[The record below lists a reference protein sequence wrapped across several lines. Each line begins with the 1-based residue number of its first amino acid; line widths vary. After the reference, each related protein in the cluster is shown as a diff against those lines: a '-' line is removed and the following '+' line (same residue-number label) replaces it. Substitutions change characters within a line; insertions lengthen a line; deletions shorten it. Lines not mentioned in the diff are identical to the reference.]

1 MKSVFSQKKS
11 QVHLQRNAFD
21 LSHSDIFSI
30 APGML
35 LPIHVQEVN
44 PNEHFVI
51 SPSNY
56 VRTMPLNSAAFT
68 RLKQHI
74 EFFFVPMRTL
84 CRQFNQFI
92 VGTDYKISDFSQLNT
107 YKAGLPMFDIIA
119 DAKEFHQNLTSS
131 KPSSNIFGL
140 PLFNDFVRLYD
151 LLGYGI
157 TSSTLSHLGSTSYSG
172 KLLVNPLRFL
182 AYQKVY
188 YDHFRNPLYELN
200 DPSAYNIDSLYGTS
214 EVARRPEWT
223 SLRYRNWN
231 KDYFTSISPSFQGAD
246 YLSDP
251 INMDNVLSLGQ
262 NTSDDSLGNLRPFTN
277 NDFNWNNTQGQANGM
292 MGGLTA
298 TTEDINSSTNVM
310 FNIANLRAAYA
321 LDKLYRISIAAGD
334 GDYGSQI
341 KAHYG
346 FNAVHDDWKS
356 KFIGGCSSPI
366 QISEVITT
374 ATTTNSSNTTIGSVG
389 DIKGKGVS
397 LNQGSFTF
405 DTREHGII
413 IGLLSIVP
421 EADYQSSMVDRFNF
435 KSNREDYFQ
444 PEFQDLGKQPVSAL
458 ELSFRYRQFASSQE
472 TTLPNNIIGF
482 NNRYMEYKTAVNKV
496 HGVFNTSGSL
506 SAWASPRNNPLFED
520 VSTTSLQ
527 LNSTTLK
534 VDPRILNPIM
544 LVEYDGSEDS
554 DPFICDSHVMVKAI
568 RPMSVSGE
576 PML

>member
-1 MKSVFSQKKS
+1 MKSVFSKKTP
-11 QVHLQRNAFD
+11 QVNLQRNAFD

-44 PNEHFVI
+44 PNEHFEI
-51 SPSNY
+51 SPANY

-84 CRQFNQFI
+84 CRQFQQFI
-92 VGTDYKISDFSQLNT
+92 VGTDYKISNLDILNS
-107 YKAGLPMFDIIA
+107 YKQSLPTFDLIER
-119 DAKEFHQNLTSS
+119 AKSIKNTTSV
-131 KPSSNIFGL
+131 NIFGL
-140 PLFNDFVRLYD
+140 PMKPEFTRLLD
-151 LLGYGI
+151 MLGYGLN
-157 TSSTLSHLGSTSYSG
+157 SSNIDSIGGTDANVHVS
-172 KLLVNPLRFL
+172 VNPFRFL

-188 YDHFRNPLYELN
+188 YDHYRNPLYELN
-200 DPSAYNIDSLYGTS
+200 DPSAYNIDSLFGTS
-214 EVARRPEWT
+214 SSLPWKT
-223 SLRYRNWN
+223 MYLRYRNWN
-231 KDYFTSISPSFQGAD
+231 KDYFTSLSPSFQGAD

-251 INMDNVLSLGQ
+251 VNMSNVLSLGQ
-262 NTSDDSLGNLRPFTN
+262 NESTNDDGNFLPGTTS
-277 NDFNWNNTQGQANGM
+277 DFNWNSEQGIHNGM
-292 MGGLTA
+292 MGQLVVDTA
-298 TTEDINSSTNVM
+298 DQKKSSFTM

-374 ATTTNSSNTTIGSVG
+374 ATTENNAGSTIGSVG

-397 LNQGSFTF
+397 LNQGKFTF

-421 EADYQSSMVDRFNF
+421 EADYQSSMIDRFNF
-435 KSNREDYFQ
+435 KLNREDYFQ
-444 PEFQDLGKQPVSAL
+444 PEFQDLGKQPVTSL
-458 ELSFRYRQFASSQE
+458 ELSFRLRQFTSSQT

-482 NNRYMEYKTAVNKV
+482 NNRYMEYKTCVNKV
-496 HGVFNTSGSL
+496 HGVFNTNGSL

-520 VSTTSLQ
+520 NTYSTLQ
-527 LNSTTLK
+527 LNNVSLK

-544 LVEYDGSEDS
+544 LVSYDGTENT
-554 DPFICDSHVMVKAI
+554 DPFICDSHVSVKAI

>member
-1 MKSVFSQKKS
+1 MKSVFSNKQS

-21 LSHSDIFSI
+21 LSHSDVFSI

-35 LPIHVQEVN
+35 LPIHVSEVN
-44 PNEHFVI
+44 PNEHFEF
-51 SPSNY
+51 SPANY

-92 VGTDYKISDFSQLNT
+92 VGTDYKVSSITSLNS
-107 YKAGLPMFDIIA
+107 YKTSLPLFDLFKEARTINSFINST
-119 DAKEFHQNLTSS
+119 DAL
-131 KPSSNIFGL
+131 NIFGL
-140 PLFNDFVRLYD
+140 PRTADYLRLYD
-151 LLGYGI
+151 MLGYGI
-157 TSSTLSHLGSTSYSG
+157 NRSNISSIGVSG
-172 KLLVNPLRFL
+172 ASQKFLVNPLRFL

-188 YDHFRNPLYELN
+188 YDHYRNPLYELN
-200 DPSAYNIDSLYGTS
+200 NPDAYNIDKFYGQTEISAPS
-214 EVARRPEWT
+214 EWFY
-223 SLRYRNWN
+223 LRYRNWN

-251 INMDNVLSLGQ
+251 IDMSRILSIGQVNENLDN
-262 NTSDDSLGNLRPFTN
+262 GNFVPSTN
-277 NDFNWNNTQGQANGM
+277 SDFNWSGTTVPSKGTMGSMNLDSIPSSGNG
-292 MGGLTA
+292 L
-298 TTEDINSSTNVM
+298 IFNV
-310 FNIANLRAAYA
+310 ANLRAAYA

-356 KFIGGCSSPI
+356 QFIGGCSSPI

-374 ATTTNSSNTTIGSVG
+374 ATTSNNDSIIGNVG

-397 LNQGSFTF
+397 LNQGKFTF
-405 DTREHGII
+405 DSREHGII

-421 EADYQSSMVDRFNF
+421 DADYQSSMIDRFNV
-435 KSNREDYFQ
+435 KSAREDYFQ
-444 PEFQDLGKQPVSAL
+444 PEFQDLGKQPIVST
-458 ELSFRYRQFASSQE
+458 ELSFQFEKVGSGGW
-472 TTLPNNIIGF
+472 LFPNNIIGF
-482 NNRYMEYKTAVNKV
+482 TNRYMEYKTSVNKV

-506 SAWASPRNNPLFED
+506 SAWASPRNNPLFKD
-520 VSTTSLQ
+520 AATSTFNI
-527 LNSTTLK
+527 NSTSLK

-544 LVEYDGSEDS
+544 LVSYDGSEDT
-554 DPFICDSHVMVKAI
+554 DPFICDCHVTVQAI
-568 RPMSVSGE
+568 RPMSISGE

>member
-1 MKSVFSQKKS
+1 MKSVFSNKKP

-35 LPIHVQEVN
+35 LPIHVSEVN

-51 SPSNY
+51 TPANY

-92 VGTDYKISDFSQLNT
+92 VGTDYKISDLSQLNT
-107 YKAGLPMFDIIA
+107 YKSGLPMFDLLA
-119 DAKEFHQNLTSS
+119 QARVLNGNSS
-131 KPSSNIFGL
+131 LNQFGLSDVNDSLRLYDMLGYGLNSSNIKSVG
-140 PLFNDFVRLYD
+140 N
-151 LLGYGI
+151 
-157 TSSTLSHLGSTSYSG
+157 TSYSG
-172 KLLVNPLRFL
+172 SFLVNPLRLL

-188 YDHFRNPLYELN
+188 FDHYRNPLYELN
-200 DPSAYNIDSLYGTS
+200 DPECYNIDSKYGTN
-214 EVARRPEWT
+214 VINTRAAIR

-231 KDYFTSISPSFQGAD
+231 KDYFTSLSPSFQGAD
-246 YLSDP
+246 FLSDP
-251 INMDNVLSLGQ
+251 VNMSYVLSLGQ
-262 NTSDDSLGNLRPFTN
+262 NDSDKDDGNFTPFSDR
-277 NDFNWNNTQGQANGM
+277 DFNWNGEQGIHNGM
-292 MGGLTA
+292 MGGLVVSHEA
-298 TTEDINSSTNVM
+298 TQGTLTHM

-374 ATTTNSSNTTIGSVG
+374 ATTTNSSNTTIGAVG

-405 DTREHGII
+405 DSREHGII

-421 EADYQSSMVDRFNF
+421 EADYQSSMIDRFNM
-435 KSNREDYFQ
+435 KCNREDYFQ
-444 PEFQDLGKQPVSAL
+444 PEFQDLGKQPVTSL
-458 ELSFRYRQFASSQE
+458 ELSFKYRQFTSSQS

-520 VSTTSLQ
+520 NTYSTLQ
-527 LNSTTLK
+527 LNKTSLK

-544 LVEYDGSEDS
+544 LVEYDGTEDT
-554 DPFICDSHVMVKAI
+554 DPFICDCHVTVKAI
-568 RPMSVSGE
+568 RPMSVSGD

>member
-1 MKSVFSQKKS
+1 MKSVFSKQKS

-35 LPIHVQEVN
+35 LPIHVCEVN
-44 PNEHFVI
+44 PNEHFEFT
-51 SPSNY
+51 PANY

-84 CRQFNQFI
+84 CRQFQQFI
-92 VGTDYKISDFSQLNT
+92 VGTDYKISS
-107 YKAGLPMFDIIA
+107 
-119 DAKEFHQNLTSS
+119 LTSLNS
-131 KPSSNIFGL
+131 YKNSIPCFDLIAQVKGLRPGQSSQPNEFGL
-140 PLFNDFVRLYD
+140 PRHSDVLRLYD
-151 LLGYGI
+151 MLGYGI
-157 TSSTLSHLGSTSYSG
+157 NIANYSKFQQQG
-172 KLLVNPLRFL
+172 FSQTYLVNPFRLL

-188 YDHFRNPLYELN
+188 FDHYRNPLYELN
-200 DPSAYNIDSLYGTS
+200 DPSCYNIDAYYGQSTLS
-214 EVARRPEWT
+214 NIGGYIT
-223 SLRYRNWN
+223 LRYRNWN
-231 KDYFTSISPSFQGAD
+231 KDYFTSASPSFQGAD
-246 YLSDP
+246 YLTDP
-251 INMDNVLSLGQ
+251 VNMANVLSLGL
-262 NTSDDSLGNLRPFTN
+262 SDNGLDDGNFLPGTTKDYDWNAQQVPSSGMIGNLNVDTENQKTSSFT
-277 NDFNWNNTQGQANGM
+277 Q
-292 MGGLTA
+292 
-298 TTEDINSSTNVM
+298 

-356 KFIGGCSSPI
+356 KFIGGCSAPI

-374 ATTTNSSNTTIGSVG
+374 ATTADSKGLLGNVG

-397 LNQGSFTF
+397 LNQGTFTF

-413 IGLLSIVP
+413 IGILSIVP
-421 EADYQSSMVDRFNF
+421 EADYQSSMVDRFNI

-444 PEFQDLGKQPVSAL
+444 PEFQDLGKQPILST
-458 ELSFRYRQFASSQE
+458 ELSFQLDKIGSGGFLFPR
-472 TTLPNNIIGF
+472 NIIGF

-506 SAWASPRNNPLFED
+506 SAWASPRNNPLFND
-520 VSTTSLQ
+520 PNTSTVQINKTS
-527 LNSTTLK
+527 LK

-544 LVEYDGSEDS
+544 LIQFDGTEDT
-554 DPFICDSHVMVKAI
+554 DPFICDCHVTVRSI

>member
-1 MKSVFSQKKS
+1 MKSVFSKKNPT
-11 QVHLQRNAFD
+11 VHLQRNAFD
-21 LSHSDIFSI
+21 LSHSDILSI

-35 LPIHVQEVN
+35 LPIHVSEVN

-51 SPSNY
+51 TPANY

-92 VGTDYKISDFSQLNT
+92 VGTDYKISDMSQLNT
-107 YKAGLPMFDIIA
+107 YKAGLPMFDV
-119 DAKEFHQNLTSS
+119 LTSARQFS
-131 KPSSNIFGL
+131 AYDTSSSSPKNIFGL
-140 PLFNDFVRLYD
+140 PLHNDFIRLYD
-151 LLGYGI
+151 LLGYGLNQANYKSLGDT
-157 TSSTLSHLGSTSYSG
+157 TSSNTF
-172 KLLVNPLRFL
+172 LVNPLRFL

-188 YDHFRNPLYELN
+188 FDHYRNPLYELN
-200 DPSAYNIDSLYGTS
+200 DPSAYNIDSKYGTTVV
-214 EVARRPEWT
+214 ERIT
-223 SLRYRNWN
+223 SWITLRYRNWN
-231 KDYFTSISPSFQGAD
+231 KDYFTSVSPSFQGAD

-251 INMDNVLSLGQ
+251 VSMSDVLSLGL
-262 NTSDDSLGNLRPFTN
+262 SDNGN
-277 NDFNWNNTQGQANGM
+277 NDGNFIPSTIRGFDWNGQQVPSSGM
-292 MGGLTA
+292 MGNLVVD
-298 TTEDINSSTNVM
+298 TEDQKTSTFTQ

-356 KFIGGCSSPI
+356 QFIGGCTAPI
-366 QISEVITT
+366 QISEVITS
-374 ATTTNSSNTTIGSVG
+374 ATTAGSDGLLGNVG

-405 DTREHGII
+405 DSREHGII
-413 IGLLSIVP
+413 IGILSIVP
-421 EADYQSSMVDRFNF
+421 DADYQSSMVDRFNI
-435 KSNREDYFQ
+435 KSKREDYFQ
-444 PEFQDLGKQPVSAL
+444 PEFQDLGKQPIVST
-458 ELSFRYRQFASSQE
+458 ELSLQLEKIGSGGWLFPR
-472 TTLPNNIIGF
+472 NIIGF
-482 NNRYMEYKTAVNKV
+482 TNRYMEYKTSVNKV
-496 HGVFNTSGSL
+496 HGVFNTNGSL
-506 SAWASPRNNPLFED
+506 SAWASPRNNPLFKD
-520 VSTTSLQ
+520 SST
-527 LNSTTLK
+527 STFQINAISLK

-544 LVEYDGSEDS
+544 LVSYDGSEDT
-554 DPFICDSHVMVKAI
+554 DPFICDCHVTVQAV

>member
-1 MKSVFSQKKS
+1 MKSVFSKMKP

-21 LSHSDIFSI
+21 LSHSDVFSI

-51 SPSNY
+51 TPANY

-68 RLKQHI
+68 RLKQHV

-92 VGTDYKISDFSQLNT
+92 VGTDYSISDLSQLNV
-107 YKAGLPMFDIIA
+107 YKSSLPLFDLLGTARDILPYLNTA
-119 DAKEFHQNLTSS
+119 Q
-131 KPSSNIFGL
+131 NIFGL
-140 PLFNDFVRLYD
+140 SRIRDNLRLFD
-151 LLGYGI
+151 LLGYGLN
-157 TSSTLSHLGSTSYSG
+157 SSNLSSLGDSNYDG
-172 KLLVNPLRFL
+172 NYYVNPLRLL

-188 YDHFRNPLYELN
+188 FDHYRNPLYELN

-214 EVARRPEWT
+214 TVTRQAKWFE
-223 SLRYRNWN
+223 LRYRNWN
-231 KDYFTSISPSFQGAD
+231 KDYFTCVSPSFQGAD

-251 INMDNVLSLGQ
+251 INMSNVLSLGQ
-262 NTSDDSLGNLRPFTN
+262 HDNSLNDGNFLPGTTRS
-277 NDFNWNNTQGQANGM
+277 FNWNGQEVPSSGM
-292 MGGLTA
+292 MGNLVVDTA
-298 TTEDINSSTNVM
+298 DQKVSTFTQ

-356 KFIGGCSSPI
+356 QFIGGCTAPI
-366 QISEVITT
+366 QISEVITS
-374 ATTTNSSNTTIGSVG
+374 ATTADSKGIIGNVG

-405 DTREHGII
+405 DSREHGII
-413 IGLLSIVP
+413 LGILSIVP
-421 EADYQSSMVDRFNF
+421 EADYQSSMVDRFNI
-435 KSNREDYFQ
+435 KSDREDYFQ
-444 PEFQDLGKQPVSAL
+444 PEFQDLGKQPIIST
-458 ELSFRYRQFASSQE
+458 ELSLQLDKVGSGGWLFPR
-472 TTLPNNIIGF
+472 NIIGF
-482 NNRYMEYKTAVNKV
+482 SNRYMEYKTSINKV

-506 SAWASPRNNPLFED
+506 SAWASPRNNPLFKD
-520 VSTTSLQ
+520 PSTSTYQ
-527 LNSTTLK
+527 INSTSLK

-544 LVEYDGSEDS
+544 LVQFDGSEDT
-554 DPFICDSHVMVKAI
+554 DPFICDCHVTVQAI

>member
-1 MKSVFSQKKS
+1 MKSVFSPKKS

-35 LPIHVQEVN
+35 LPIHVSEVN
-44 PNEHFVI
+44 PNEHFEI
-51 SPSNY
+51 SPASY

-92 VGTDYKISDFSQLNT
+92 VGTEYNISDLNQLNT
-107 YKAGLPMFDIIA
+107 YK
-119 DAKEFHQNLTSS
+119 T
-131 KPSSNIFGL
+131 GL
-140 PLFNDFVRLYD
+140 PLFDLFAAAKTYVQYRAKENSFGLPEVDDSVRLYD
-151 LLGYGI
+151 MLGYGLNISNLI
-157 TSSTLSHLGSTSYSG
+157 TLGDKSYNG
-172 KLLVNPLRFL
+172 NFLVNPLRFL

-188 YDHFRNPLYELN
+188 FDHFRNPLYELN
-200 DPSAYNIDSLYGTS
+200 DPSAYNIDSLYGHNS
-214 EVARRPEWT
+214 VSVNSKWT
-223 SLRYRNWN
+223 LLRYRNWN
-231 KDYFTSISPSFQGAD
+231 KDYFTSVSPSFQGAD

-251 INMDNVLSLGQ
+251 INMGNVLSLGQ
-262 NTSDDSLGNLRPFTN
+262 SESEN
-277 NDFNWNNTQGQANGM
+277 NDGDFKPGTTRGFDWNGQQVPSTGM
-292 MGGLTA
+292 MGNLYID
-298 TTEDINSSTNVM
+298 TEAHKYSTFTQ

-334 GDYGSQI
+334 GDYGTQI

-356 KFIGGCSSPI
+356 QFIGGCTAPI
-366 QISEVITT
+366 QISEVITS
-374 ATTTNSSNTTIGSVG
+374 ATTAGSDGILGNVG

-397 LNQGSFTF
+397 LNQGSITF

-421 EADYQSSMVDRFNF
+421 EADYQSSMVDRFNI
-435 KSNREDYFQ
+435 KTDREDYFQ
-444 PEFQDLGKQPVSAL
+444 PEFQDLGKQPITST
-458 ELSFRYRQFASSQE
+458 ELSFQLEKVGSGGWLFPR
-472 TTLPNNIIGF
+472 NIIGF
-482 NNRYMEYKTAVNKV
+482 TNRYMEYKTAVNKV

-506 SAWASPRNNPLFED
+506 SAWASPRNNPLFKD
-520 VSTTSLQ
+520 PSTSTFQ
-527 LNSTTLK
+527 INSTSLK

-544 LVEYDGSEDS
+544 LVSYDGTEAT
-554 DPFICDSHVMVKAI
+554 DPFICDCHVTVRAI

>member
-1 MKSVFSQKKS
+1 MKSVFSKKTP

-21 LSHSDIFSI
+21 LSHSEIFSI

-44 PNEHFVI
+44 PNEHFEI
-51 SPSNY
+51 SPANY
-56 VRTMPLNSAAFT
+56 VRTMPLNSAAFS

-84 CRQFNQFI
+84 CRQFQQFI
-92 VGTDYKISDFSQLNT
+92 VGTDYKISSLDTLNN
-107 YKAGLPMFDIIA
+107 YKAGLPMFDIIQF
-119 DAKEFHQNLTSS
+119 AKDL
-131 KPSSNIFGL
+131 NITVSGNTVKNQFGL
-140 PLFNDFVRLYD
+140 NVGNDILRLLD

-157 TSSTLSHLGSTSYSG
+157 NSVNVKSFNDSG
-172 KLLVNPLRFL
+172 FTRTFLVNPLRLL

-188 YDHFRNPLYELN
+188 YDHYRNPLYELN
-200 DPSAYNIDSLYGTS
+200 NPAAYNIDNIYGQNVVSRSSDWYT
-214 EVARRPEWT
+214 
-223 SLRYRNWN
+223 LRYRNWN
-231 KDYFTSISPSFQGAD
+231 KDYFTCVSPSFQGAD
-246 YLSDP
+246 YLTDP
-251 INMDNVLSLGQ
+251 INMTNVLTLGQ
-262 NTSDDSLGNLRPFTN
+262 NVPNNDDANYTPFTDH
-277 NDFNWNNTQGQANGM
+277 DFNWNGNESPSNKGM
-292 MGGLTA
+292 MGGLIT
-298 TTEDINSSTNVM
+298 ISNVENGQVQTQ

-356 KFIGGCSSPI
+356 KFIGGCSAPI
-366 QISEVITT
+366 QISEVVTS
-374 ATTTNSSNTTIGSVG
+374 ATTSGSDGILGNVG

-397 LNQGSFTF
+397 LNQGKFTF

-413 IGLLSIVP
+413 IGLLSVTP
-421 EADYQSSMVDRFNF
+421 DADYQSSMVDRFNV

-444 PEFQDLGKQPVSAL
+444 PEFQDLGKQPIVST
-458 ELSFRYRQFASSQE
+458 ELSLQYEKIGSGGYLF
-472 TTLPNNIIGF
+472 PNNIIGF
-482 NNRYMEYKTAVNKV
+482 TNRYMEYKTSINRV

-506 SAWASPRNNPLFED
+506 SAWASPRNNPLFKD
-520 VSTTSLQ
+520 PSTSTFQINRTS
-527 LNSTTLK
+527 LK

-544 LVEYDGSEDS
+544 LVEYDGSENT
-554 DPFICDSHVMVKAI
+554 DPLICDCHVAVQAI

>member
-1 MKSVFSQKKS
+1 MKSVFSKMKS

-35 LPIHVQEVN
+35 LPIHVSEVN

-51 SPSNY
+51 SPANY

-92 VGTDYKISDFSQLNT
+92 VGTDYKISSISTLNG
-107 YKAGLPMFDIIA
+107 YKSAMPQFDLLSVAKVMA
-119 DAKEFHQNLTSS
+119 D
-131 KPSSNIFGL
+131 NIDGPKNAFGL
-140 PLFNDFVRLYD
+140 SANRDNLRLLDLF
-151 LLGYGI
+151 GYGLNSVNLANFKQ
-157 TSSTLSHLGSTSYSG
+157 TYNKSYM
-172 KLLVNPLRFL
+172 VNPFRLL

-188 YDHFRNPLYELN
+188 FDHYRNPLYELN
-200 DPSAYNIDSLYGTS
+200 DPSSYNIDSVYGTS
-214 EVARRPEWT
+214 NVSMNYKWT
-223 SLRYRNWN
+223 QLRYRNWN
-231 KDYFTSISPSFQGAD
+231 KDYFTSVSPSFQGAD
-246 YLSDP
+246 FLTDP
-251 INMDNVLSLGQ
+251 VSMNNVLSLGQ
-262 NTSDDSLGNLRPFTN
+262 NDSVNEYGFRPDTTQ
-277 NDFNWNNTQGQANGM
+277 DFNWNGQQGIHDGM
-292 MGGLTA
+292 MGSVSAGH
-298 TTEDINSSTNVM
+298 EQISSSSAVIL
-310 FNIANLRAAYA
+310 NIANLRAAYA
-321 LDKLYRISIAAGD
+321 LDKLYRISISAGD

-341 KAHYG
+341 RAHYG
-346 FNAVHDDWKS
+346 FNSVHDDWKS
-356 KFIGGCSSPI
+356 KFIGGCSAPI
-366 QISEVITT
+366 QISEVITS
-374 ATTTNSSNTTIGSVG
+374 ATTAGTDGLLGNVG

-405 DTREHGII
+405 DSREHGII
-413 IGLLSIVP
+413 IGLLSITP
-421 EADYQSSMVDRFNF
+421 DADYQSSMVDRFNT

-444 PEFQDLGKQPVSAL
+444 PEFQDLGKQPVTST
-458 ELSFRYRQFASSQE
+458 ELSFRFRQFPSSQD

-496 HGVFNTSGSL
+496 HGVFNSSGSL

-520 VSTTSLQ
+520 DTYRTMQ
-527 LNSTTLK
+527 LNNTSLK

-544 LVEYDGSEDS
+544 LVSYDGTENT
-554 DPFICDSHVMVKAI
+554 DPFICDSHVTVQAI